1 MTRKLE
7 PEPLP
12 PGAWRLDPFTRVLRY
27 VYDDPEATV
36 PDAFDE
42 PLEIA
47 PEPKRLG
54 GRPRKPIDHGTPAG
68 ARAHARHGERPCDD
82 CYRAQLDYRKTLAAR
97 RAAEGDPRYVCADCG
112 ARKSRKSTRCDPC
125 ERRNRWSKTYRKAA

>member
-27 VYDDPEATV
+27 VYDDPEVTV

-42 PLEIA
+42 PLEVA
-47 PEPKRLG
+47 PEPKRR
-54 GRPRKPIDHGTPAG
+54 GRKRGQSHGDIAG
-68 ARAHARHGERPCDD
+68 VRAHERRREPICDD
-82 CYRAQLDYRKTLAAR
+82 CKRARLDYRRWLVAR
-97 RAAEGDPRYVCADCG
+97 RFEEGDPRFTCPECAGPKHQDSKHC
-112 ARKSRKSTRCDPC
+112 ATCAVTVRY
-125 ERRNRWSKTYRKAA
+125 SKTYRKAA